1 MAEIVLFHHAQGLTD
16 GVRALGEELR
26 RGGHTVH
33 VPDLYEGRTFDD
45 LEEGVGHAR
54 AIGFDTVAERGKAA
68 AAELPHE
75 LVYIGISL
83 GAMPAQDL
91 AQNRPGARAAVILH
105 SAMPPEEFG
114 SPWPSGL
121 PLQIHTMEGDDW
133 GDVEIARQLDGEVP
147 EAEVFLYPGDAHLS
161 SDSSLPVYDEQ
172 STRLILQ
179 RVRGL
184 LDRLD

>member
-16 GVRALGEELR
+16 GVRSFGEDLR
-26 RGGHTVH
+26 RAGHTVH

-54 AIGFDTVAERGKAA
+54 TIGFDTINERGKAA
-68 AAELPHE
+68 ATELPRG

-83 GAMPAQDL
+83 GAMSAQDL
-91 AQNRPGARAAVILH
+91 AQNRPGAKGAVILH

-114 SPWPSGL
+114 SPWPRGL
-121 PLQIHTMEGDDW
+121 PLQIHTMENDDW
-133 GDVEIARQLDGEVP
+133 GDPEIARKLGQEVP

-161 SDSSLPVYDEQ
+161 TDRSLPVYDEE
-172 STRLILQ
+172 STKLILQ
-179 RVRGL
+179 RVL
-184 LDRLD
+184 AFLDRVD

>member
-1 MAEIVLFHHAQGLTD
+1 MAEIVLFHHAQGLTE
-16 GVRALGEELR
+16 GVRAFAAELR
-26 RGGHTVH
+26 QGGHTVH

-54 AIGFDTVAERGKAA
+54 TIGFDTVSERGTAA

-83 GAMPAQDL
+83 GAMSAQDL
-91 AQNRPGARAAVILH
+91 AQNRPGAQGAVILH

-114 SPWPSGL
+114 GPWPSGL

-133 GDVEIARQLDGEVP
+133 GDAEIARKLDDDVP
-147 EAEVFLYPGDAHLS
+147 EAEVFLYPGEAHLS
-161 SDSSLPVYDEQ
+161 SDRSLPVYDEE
-172 STRLILQ
+172 STKLIL
-179 RVRGL
+179 RRML
-184 LDRLD
+184 AFLDGID

>member
-26 RGGHTVH
+26 QAGHTVH
-33 VPDLYEGRTFDD
+33 IPDLYEGRTFDD

-54 AIGFDTVAERGKAA
+54 TIGFDTVAERGKAA
-68 AAELPHE
+68 AAELPRE

-83 GAMPAQDL
+83 GAMSAQDL
-91 AQNRPGARAAVILH
+91 AQNRRGAQGAVILH

-114 SPWPSGL
+114 GPWPSGL
-121 PLQIHTMEGDDW
+121 PLQIHTMEDDDW
-133 GDVEIARQLDGEVP
+133 GDAEIARQIDTEVP
-147 EAEVFLYPGDAHLS
+147 EAEVFLYPGEAHLS
-161 SDSSLPVYDEQ
+161 TDRSLPVYDEA

-179 RVRGL
+179 RVL
-184 LDRLD
+184 AFLDRID